1 MNWSHALSEVVALPR
16 EEQLEALRRLHS
28 SYPAHS
34 AEAWN
39 TAFNGESLYAAWTT
53 IPLLQDL
60 YRHNRTVIRP
70 LLDQCEKWHIVEIG
84 GGNGALWRD
93 FLHPDERGYFTL
105 VDPDPGAHRAVAS
118 TLPKGIAFDSIVA
131 PVEAAELPAANL
143 VVCSLA
149 LHHIA
154 GRDTAERQAHGLSGP
169 GKCELLARFV
179 EAVRS
184 QRGRCILNEADV
196 YAEIDRTDLDP
207 AARQKLETILLYWFV
222 DQPERAGC
230 APLAARD
237 VYELDVAHWLELLA
251 RAGTRVDNYRCTD
264 VWGLF
269 YQYVFSPA

>member
-1 MNWSHALSEVVALPR
+1 M
-16 EEQLEALRRLHS
+16 
-28 SYPAHS
+28 
-34 AEAWN
+34 
-39 TAFNGESLYAAWTT
+39 
-53 IPLLQDL
+53 
-60 YRHNRTVIRP
+60 
-70 LLDQCEKWHIVEIG
+70 
-84 GGNGALWRD
+84 
-93 FLHPDERGYFTL
+93 
-105 VDPDPGAHRAVAS
+105 
-118 TLPKGIAFDSIVA
+118 
-131 PVEAAELPAANL
+131 PAADL

-154 GRDTAERQAHGLSGP
+154 GRDAAERQAHALSGP
-169 GKCELLARFV
+169 GKCELLACFV
-179 EAVRS
+179 EAIRS

-196 YAEIDRTDLDP
+196 YAEIDLPPRNSVLLGNLIDSYVRRAGMALAAEIDRTDLDP
-207 AARQKLETILLYWFV
+207 AARQKLETILLHWFV